1 MPDILHRVGIA
12 RPPAEVYRALT
23 TLDGLSHWWIAGT
36 KGSAK
41 VGGVLKFGVEGGGF
55 HMKVLASR
63 PGKLV
68 QWRCIAGP
76 DEWLGTE
83 LTFKLVGKEGQTFVV
98 FTHAGWEKPV
108 EFMHHCSTKWA
119 IFLMS
124 LKDWVERA
132 EAHAHPYDVKIH
144 VGD

>member
-12 RPPAEVYRALT
+12 SSPAKVYRALA

-36 KGSAK
+36 RGRAK
-41 VGGVLKFGVEGGGF
+41 LGGVLRFGVAGGGF
-55 HMKVLASR
+55 HMKVIAAR

-68 QWRCIAGP
+68 RWRCIAGP
-76 DEWLGTE
+76 DEWIGTE
-83 LTFKLVGKEGQTFVV
+83 IVFELVWKEGQTFVL
-98 FTHAGWEKPV
+98 FTHGGWRKPV

-124 LKDWVERA
+124 LKDWVERG
-132 EAHAHPYDVKIH
+132 ESHAHPYDVKIH